1 MVGGLQSRDD
11 FRQAGRFDALDGL
24 RALAAAAVVW
34 HHCLDRATGFF
45 TRSVGVTT
53 FFVISG
59 FLITRLLLKER
70 RLTGTISVRRFW
82 LRRSL
87 RIMPLYYAVLATYV
101 ALVPLVEGTSPA
113 AARFWDSLPHY
124 ATFTTNWFVTWAQGE
139 RVIFYFAWSLAVQ
152 EQFYLAWPLV
162 LRYARPRAAILLPLA
177 FLLTEE
183 LAEIAVGAGWSP
195 PAATLR
201 VLTTFD
207 SPIFL
212 GVLIAMLLD
221 SEQGFRLAARVAAR
235 SWAVPA
241 GFAAVLLAG
250 SLPGAPAWLIR
261 GAVTYLVL
269 ACVLV
274 APAVAR
280 LVEHPVLRHVGNV
293 SYGIYLLHMLLL
305 TALRRLLPGQAPGT
319 YFALGFPLAVL
330 AATVSHRWYEGFFMR
345 LRDALTGVSPGAPVG
360 GAASAGKA

>member
-1 MVGGLQSRDD
+1 MVGGLQSRDEY
-11 FRQAGRFDALDGL
+11 RQAGRFDALDGL

-34 HHCLDRATGFF
+34 HHSLDRATGFF
-45 TRSVGVTT
+45 SRSVGVTT

-59 FLITRLLLKER
+59 FVITRLLLKER
-70 RLTGTISVRRFW
+70 RLSGTIAVRRFW

-87 RIMPLYYAVLATYV
+87 RIMPLYFAVLALYV
-101 ALVPLVEGTSPA
+101 VLVPLVAGASPP

-124 ATFTTNWFVTWAQGE
+124 ATFTTNWFVTWAPGE

-162 LRYARPRAAILLPLA
+162 LRYARPRTALLLPLA

-183 LAEIAVGAGWSP
+183 LADVAVGAGWSP
-195 PAATLR
+195 PAATIR
-201 VLTTFD
+201 MLTTFD

-212 GVLIAMLLD
+212 GVLAAMVLE
-221 SEQGFRLAARVAAR
+221 SERGFRLAARVAAR

-241 GFAAVLLAG
+241 GFAAVLVAG
-250 SLPGAPAWLIR
+250 TLPGTPTWLIR
-261 GAVTYLVL
+261 AAVTYLVL

-274 APAVAR
+274 APAVAH

-293 SYGIYLLHMLLL
+293 SFGIYLLHMF
-305 TALRRLLPGQAPGT
+305 ALGAVRKVIPGQGPGT
-319 YFALGFPLAVL
+319 YFAIGFPLAVL
-330 AATVSHRWYEGFFMR
+330 AATMSHRWFEGPFMR
-345 LRDALTGVSPGAPVG
+345 LRDAFSGASPATPVTG
-360 GAASAGKA
+360 AGDVVKA